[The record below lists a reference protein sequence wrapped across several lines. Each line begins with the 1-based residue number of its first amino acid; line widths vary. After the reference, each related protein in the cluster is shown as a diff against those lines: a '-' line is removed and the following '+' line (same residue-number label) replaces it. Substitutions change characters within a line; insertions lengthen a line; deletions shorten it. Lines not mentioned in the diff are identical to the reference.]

1 MLIRRRFSLLNRVT
15 QGGHA
20 FQDMMRYIHSRGLPK
35 SLDTSG
41 ANRAGNAIRAYLCGK
56 YNIEE
61 EKSVA
66 VKLPPN
72 FFDNLRSRNGEEI
85 RGQTNE
91 GGDTQ
96 A

>member
-35 SLDTSG
+35 ALETSG
-41 ANRAGNAIRAYLCGK
+41 ANRAGDAIRAYLCGK

-66 VKLPPN
+66 VELPP
-72 FFDNLRSRNGEEI
+72 DLLRSSGSGNGEEI
-85 RGQTNE
+85 RGQTSE
-91 GGDTQ
+91 GGNTQ